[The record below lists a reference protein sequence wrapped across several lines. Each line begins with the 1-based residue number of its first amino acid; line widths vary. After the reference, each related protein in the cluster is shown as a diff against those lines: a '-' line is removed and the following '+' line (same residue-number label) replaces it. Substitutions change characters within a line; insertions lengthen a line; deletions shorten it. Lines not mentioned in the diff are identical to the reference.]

1 MKVIDIYREGL
12 ALYSDYTNEEY
23 ILSDDGLDKVFF
35 VNRTLSDLKKDP
47 VSDVNS
53 EIEVNTKTAEAL
65 ICGVAY
71 YLSIKYCRNDK
82 AAFLCDMYN
91 SKRSIALSG
100 VSRIRCSSVFK
111 Q

>member
-12 ALYSDYTNEEY
+12 ILYSEDINEEY
-23 ILSDDGLDKVFF
+23 LSGNDSLDKVFF
-35 VNRTLSDLKKDP
+35 VNRALSDLKKDP
-47 VSDVNS
+47 VSDANS
-53 EIEVNTKTAEAL
+53 EIEVDLKTAEAL

-100 VSRIRCSSVFK
+100 ISRIKCSSVFK